1 MRYFVFLFLF
11 FSSLLTA
18 QSEIKASL
26 YYDHDAYQLDERQLQ
41 KIDSIKQLLTPQD
54 SVTIRIQGYA
64 NAYGTD
70 RYNVQLSKKR
80 AREVQLLFDT
90 YHILET
96 EGYGALESTSSKN
109 RRVDIFIT
117 RYKRTQEKEL
127 LEPVIEIQEE
137 IVLPQEIN
145 NLSELAIGDK
155 IVLKGILFLGGTDTI
170 LSESTVSLEELYA
183 YLDSNTEIQINLIG
197 HICCH
202 GSTPSSEDGFNV
214 ITKRYSLSNDRAK
227 AIYDYLIESG
237 ISKKRLTYEGRAYLE
252 PLGKGSK
259 YDRRVEIEIIE

>member
-1 MRYFVFLFLF
+1 MKYFVFMFLF
-11 FSSLLTA
+11 FPSLLIA
-18 QSEIKASL
+18 QTEIKASL
-26 YYDHDAYQLDERQLQ
+26 YYDHDAYQLEEKHVQ
-41 KIDSIKQLLTPQD
+41 KIDSIKQLLITQD
-54 SVTIRIQGYA
+54 SITIRIQGFA

-96 EGYGALESTSSKN
+96 EGYGALESTSGKN
-109 RRVDIFIT
+109 RRVDIFISRFMHT
-117 RYKRTQEKEL
+117 KKET
-127 LEPVIEIQEE
+127 VIIDKE
-137 IVLPQEIN
+137 VSDSQEIN
-145 NLSELAIGDK
+145 DLSTLEIGDK

-170 LSESTVSLEELYA
+170 LEESTSVLQELYD
-183 YLDSNTEIQINLIG
+183 YLDTNPKTHINLIG

-202 GSTPSSEDGFNV
+202 GSIPSSKDGFNV
-214 ITKRYSLSNDRAK
+214 ITKSYSLSKDRAK
-227 AIYDYLIESG
+227 AIYDYLVDNG
-237 ISKKRLTYEGRAYLE
+237 ISNERLAYEGRAYLE

>member
-1 MRYFVFLFLF
+1 MFLFLP
-11 FSSLLTA
+11 SLLVG
-18 QSEIKASL
+18 QSEIKTSI
-26 YYDHDAYQLDERQLQ
+26 YYDHDVYQLEERQLQ

-54 SVTIRIQGYA
+54 SVTVRIQGYA

-90 YHILET
+90 YHILEI

-109 RRVDIFIT
+109 RRVDILMT
-117 RYKRTQEKEL
+117 RYPPAKNDTVIIDKE
-127 LEPVIEIQEE
+127 
-137 IVLPQEIN
+137 VLDSQEIN
-145 NLSELAIGDK
+145 DLSTLEVGDK

-170 LSESTVSLEELYA
+170 LEESTIALQELYD
-183 YLDSNTEIQINLIG
+183 YLRTNTETHINLIG

-202 GSTPSSEDGFNV
+202 GSTPSSKDGFNI

-227 AIYDYLIESG
+227 AIYDYLVDKG
-237 ISKKRLTYEGRAYLE
+237 ISKKRLIYEGRAYLE